1 MNTRTNVTRG
11 LRNKATA
18 FFAACLA
25 TLLALPVNAAIEI
38 PNVPLQSGTVVPPNI
53 LFILDDS
60 GSMAWDFMPGASNSG
75 QVPATAPTAI
85 QLQAYTRNTLYYN
98 PATTYLPWRNA
109 DGSFL
114 PSTPYTAVFNSP
126 TLASGGTITLADAD
140 RTFYVPKVGA
150 TDLADSRQYFRY
162 ILRSNAN
169 GGQIRRSERNAANA
183 EINVTNLA
191 SVTWDTPLGPITRTV
206 AEERANFANW
216 YSFHRTRTKV
226 AKAGTS
232 YAFTELGENIRV
244 GFDTIWERNTYD
256 IPVTQDLGLFRDN
269 GGGFTYTNKS
279 TWFNRV
285 FNATASN
292 GTPLRAALNRA
303 GQYFS
308 ETGGSGP
315 WGPGSGTSQ
324 LSCRQN
330 FAILTTDGYW
340 NSDAGPAG
348 GDSVAGPVHTSTS
361 GATGG
366 YTPGRPYL
374 TTGDTVGTL
383 ADVAMNYWKNDLRDL
398 PNNVPTSSANP
409 AFWQH
414 MVTFGISIGLQGTL
428 NPDTA
433 VSQIGANN
441 DLTDGGLNWPNP
453 LAAENETRID
463 DLFHAA
469 VNSRGTFV
477 SATNPDEFTQ
487 GLKNALSTIVERTA
501 SSSNVSANS
510 TSLNSG
516 TRLFQASYVGGR
528 WTGELAAFPVTA
540 SGVGATPAW
549 RGSTGIPTTGRN
561 VLTWNGL
568 GGATFPTAAQSLALT
583 PNVAAYV
590 KGTRTNEQ
598 QFGGSFRDRPHLLGD
613 IVNSSPFFV
622 KDTGTVYVGANDGM
636 LHAFR
641 ASGDV
646 ATDGQEI
653 FAYVPGNVSLPKL
666 KTLANLDYP
675 HEFFVDG
682 PLVVST
688 RVQTPG
694 NNYLIGALGR
704 GGKGVFA
711 LNVTNPLGFTASG
724 VMWDHSPVNHDLMGN
739 VMGRPIIARLNNG
752 NTAVIVANGPNST
765 GDKAVLYV
773 LNITTGAVLA
783 EIDTGI
789 GNATTPNGLMTPRGW
804 DSDGNGTLDFV
815 YAGDLLGNL
824 WRFDLRSGTASNWQN
839 AANRMVLLTA
849 RDAANKPQPITGSP
863 TLAIDPQSYK
873 TWVFFGTGRFLNQS
887 DLTNT
892 NGSKNTDVQTWYGL
906 IDGGA
911 TITGRTSSGSGQLQV
926 RSMVAAGS
934 IDGSPVRASEAAGVL
949 DIATKK
955 GWYLDLVTP
964 PSATREGERMI
975 GDSAIIG
982 TTLLAASIIPNADA
996 CEFGGRGYIN
1006 AINAFTGTSVAPPFF
1021 DVDGDGQFGDDTLDN
1036 GGVAIPVGSVDLGIA
1051 MPTTPTVI
1059 ENLLVAGGSLGT
1071 TGSVG
1076 VNNPANQGRISWREI
1091 VGD

>member
-1 MNTRTNVTRG
+1 MNTRTNAPNR
-11 LRNKATA
+11 LHNKAMA
-18 FFAACLA
+18 FVVACLA
-25 TLLALPVNAAIEI
+25 TLLALPVNAAIDI

-60 GSMAWDFMPGASNSG
+60 GSMAWDFMPGAFNSG
-75 QVPATAPTAI
+75 GVPNTAPDNI
-85 QLQAYTRNTLYYN
+85 KLQAYTRNTIYYN
-98 PATTYLPWRNA
+98 PHTTYLPWRNA
-109 DGSFL
+109 DGSFRS
-114 PSTPYTAVFNSP
+114 STPYTAVYTSD
-126 TLASGGTITLADAD
+126 TLASGGTGTLANND

-150 TDLADSRQYFRY
+150 TDLADSRQYVRY
-162 ILRSNAN
+162 ILRSDGN
-169 GGQIRRSERNAANA
+169 GGQIRRNERDAANA
-183 EINVTNLA
+183 EINVTTVG
-191 SVTWDTPLGPITRTV
+191 SVTWDTPLGPVTRTV
-206 AEERANFANW
+206 AEERANYANW
-216 YSFHRTRTKV
+216 YSYHRTRTKV

-232 YAFTELGENIRV
+232 YAFTDLGENIRV
-244 GFDTIWERNTYD
+244 GFATIHQRNEYD
-256 IPVTQDLGLFRDN
+256 IPVTQDQGLFRDN
-269 GGGFTYTNKS
+269 GGGFSYTNRS
-279 TWFNRV
+279 TWFSRV
-285 FNATASN
+285 FDATASS
-292 GTPLRAALNRA
+292 GTPLRAALGRA
-303 GQYFS
+303 GAYFS

-340 NSDAGPAG
+340 NSDTGPGG

-374 TTGDTVGTL
+374 TNGDAVGTL

-428 NPDTA
+428 DPDNA
-433 VSQIGANN
+433 VAQIGANN

-453 LAAENETRID
+453 LTTENETRID

-477 SATNPDEFTQ
+477 SATNPDEFTA

-540 SGVGATPAW
+540 TGVGATPAW

-561 VLTWNGL
+561 VVTWNGT
-568 GGATFPTAAQSLALT
+568 GGAAFPTPAQTTALT
-583 PNVAAYV
+583 ANIAAYV
-590 KGTRTNEQ
+590 AGTRTNEQ
-598 QFGGSFRDRPHLLGD
+598 QFGGTFRDRPHLLGD
-613 IVNSSPFFV
+613 IVNSSPYFV

-646 ATDGQEI
+646 ATDGQEV
-653 FAYVPGNVSLPKL
+653 FAYVPGNISLPHL

-675 HEFFVDG
+675 HQFFVDG

-688 RVQTPG
+688 RAQTPS
-694 NNYLIGALGR
+694 NNYLIGSLGR

-711 LNVTNPLGFTASG
+711 LNVTNPLLFNNSS
-724 VMWDHSPVNHDLMGN
+724 VMWDHNAANHDLMGN

-752 NTAVIVANGPNST
+752 NTGVIVANGPNST

-773 LNITTGAVLA
+773 LNITNGAVLA

-789 GNATTPNGLMTPRGW
+789 GSAALPNGLMTPRGW

-815 YAGDLLGNL
+815 YAGDLQGNL
-824 WRFDLRSGTASNWQN
+824 WRFNLSSTNDNNWDDASS
-839 AANRMVLLTA
+839 RLTLLTA

-887 DLTNT
+887 DLSNT
-892 NGSKNTDVQTWYGL
+892 DGTKNTFVQTWYGL

-911 TITGRTSSGSGQLQV
+911 TITGRTSGGPGQLQT
-926 RSMVAAGS
+926 RSMVAVGS
-934 IDGSPVRASEAAGVL
+934 IDGKPVRAFEAAGVL
-949 DIATKK
+949 DTATKK
-955 GWYLDLVTP
+955 GWYVDLVTP

-1021 DVDGDGQFGDDTLDN
+1021 DIDGDGQFGDDTVTS

>member
-1 MNTRTNVTRG
+1 MSTRTTTPHGFRQ
-11 LRNKATA
+11 RATA
-18 FFAACLA
+18 LMAACLA

-38 PNVPLQSGTVVPPNI
+38 PDIPLQSGTVVPPNL

-85 QLQAYTRNTLYYN
+85 QLTAYTRNTLYYN
-98 PATTYLPWRNA
+98 PATTYLPWRRA
-109 DGSFL
+109 DGTFF
-114 PSTPYTAVFNSP
+114 PDTPYTAVYSST
-126 TLASGGTITLADAD
+126 TLASGGTTNLAGGD
-140 RTFYVPKVGA
+140 RTFHVPKAGA

-162 ILRSNAN
+162 ILRSDAN
-169 GGQIRRSERNAANA
+169 GGLIRRSEWDASNNV
-183 EINVTNLA
+183 INTTNLT
-191 SVTWDTPLGPITRTV
+191 SVTWDTPLGPVTRTV
-206 AEERANFANW
+206 AQERANFANW
-216 YSFHRTRTKV
+216 YSYHRTRTKV

-232 YAFTELGENIRV
+232 YAFNDLGEGIRV

-256 IPVTQDLGLFRDN
+256 IPVNQDLGLFRDN
-269 GGGFTYTNKS
+269 GGGFTYTNRT

-285 FNATASN
+285 FAATASN
-292 GTPLRAALNRA
+292 GTPLRAALTRA
-303 GQYFS
+303 GEYFS
-308 ETGGSGP
+308 SSSSSGP

-340 NSDAGPAG
+340 NSDTGPAG

-361 GATGG
+361 GATLQ

-433 VSQIGANN
+433 LSQPGANN

-453 LAAENETRID
+453 LPTENESRID

-477 SATNPDEFTQ
+477 SATNPEEFTN
-487 GLKNALSTIVERTA
+487 GLRNALATIVERTA

-540 SGVGATPAW
+540 SGVDPTPTW

-561 VLTWNGL
+561 VLTWNGSA
-568 GGATFPTAAQSLALT
+568 GATFPTAAQTTALGAS
-583 PNVAAYV
+583 VAAYV
-590 KGTRTNEQ
+590 RGTRTNEQ
-598 QFGGSFRDRPHLLGD
+598 QFGGSFRDRTHLLGD

-636 LHAFR
+636 LHAYR
-641 ASGDV
+641 AQGAP
-646 ATDGQEI
+646 ATDGTEI
-653 FAYVPGNVSLPKL
+653 FAYVPGNISLPNLRKL
-666 KTLANLDYP
+666 ADLDYP
-675 HEFFVDG
+675 HHFFVDG
-682 PLVVST
+682 PIVVSS

-694 NNYLIGALGR
+694 FNYLVGALGR
-704 GGKGVFA
+704 GGKGVYA
-711 LNVTNPLGFTASG
+711 LNVSNPLTFNAGN
-724 VMWDHSPVNHDLMGN
+724 VMWDHSPTNHDLMGN
-739 VMGRPIIARLNNG
+739 VLGRPIIAKLNNG
-752 NTAVIVANGPNST
+752 TTGLIVANGPNST
-765 GDKAVLYV
+765 GDRAVLYV
-773 LNITTGAVLA
+773 LNLTTGAVLS
-783 EIDTGI
+783 EIDTGV

-804 DSDGNGTLDFV
+804 DSDGNGTVDYV
-815 YAGDLLGNL
+815 YAGDLLGNM
-824 WRFDLRSGTASNWQN
+824 WRFDLRSGTVSAWDDAAS
-839 AANRMVLLTA
+839 RLLMFTA
-849 RDAANKPQPITGSP
+849 RDAGGKAQPISGSP
-863 TLAIDPQSYK
+863 TLAIDPLTYK

-887 DLTNT
+887 DLTYT
-892 NGSKNTDVQTWYGL
+892 NGNKNVDVQTWYGL
-906 IDGGA
+906 LDGG
-911 TITGRTSSGSGQLQV
+911 TLITGRAQLQQ
-926 RSMVAAGS
+926 RRIVAGGS
-934 IDGSPVRASEAAGVL
+934 IDGTPVRAFEAPDVL
-949 DIATKK
+949 DNTKR
-955 GWYLDLVTP
+955 GWYVDLLTP
-964 PSATREGERMI
+964 PSATAEGERMI
-975 GDSAIIG
+975 GDSAVIG
-982 TTLLAASIIPNADA
+982 TTLLAASIVPNADA

-1006 AINAFTGTSVAPPFF
+1006 ALNAFTGASVTPPFF
-1021 DVDGDGQFGDDTLDN
+1021 DVDGDGQFGDDTLVS